1 MTRHILDAHV
11 HTWELA
17 KTPQDWIEPVSMSA
31 IARDFTIADAGLVIS
46 AAGVDTCV
54 LVQTENSLSETRGLL
69 EAASARH
76 IHGVIGWVD
85 LARDCAAGLDLLK
98 RDVTGEALVG
108 IRHLAHIEP
117 DGQWLLRPGVQRG
130 LDVLAERGLPFDMVI
145 RPWQLPLAVELARL
159 HPALCIVL
167 DHLGNPPIGTGYIDR
182 WRADVA
188 ELAACENVVA
198 KISGLSIDSDP
209 AGWTT
214 ADLRPVIDTALDS
227 FGPDRL
233 MFGSDWPLVEL
244 AGGYVR
250 WVDAYAELTGA
261 LGVGEQDDI
270 DHGTAQRIYR
280 RKS

>member
-17 KTPQDWIEPVSMSA
+17 KTPQDWIQPVSMSA
-31 IARDFTIADAGLVIS
+31 IARDFTVADAGLVTG

-69 EAASARH
+69 EAASAGH
-76 IHGVIGWVD
+76 IHGVIGWTD
-85 LARDCAAGLDLLK
+85 LAGDCAAGLDLLES
-98 RDVTGEALVG
+98 DVPGKALVG

-117 DGQWLLRPGVQRG
+117 DEQWLLRPGVRRG
-130 LDVLAERGLPFDMVI
+130 LDVLAERGLPFDLVI

-159 HPALCIVL
+159 HPTLRIVL
-167 DHLGNPPIGTGYIDR
+167 DHLGNPPIGTIHFDR
-182 WRADVA
+182 WRAHIA
-188 ELAACENVVA
+188 QLAACENVVA

-209 AGWTT
+209 MGWTT

-227 FGPDRL
+227 FGPNRL
-233 MFGSDWPLVEL
+233 MFGSDFPLVEL
-244 AGGYVR
+244 VGGYDR
-250 WVDAYAELTGA
+250 WIDAYVELTGA
-261 LGVGEQDDI
+261 LGTGEQDDI